1 MRCIDV
7 RDLVDA
13 TSEESRDCTIYIE
26 AEQLYQDTTLPADR
40 RGAYNALFG
49 RLTTGSGG
57 ISVDEEFIIP
67 ALGKDIHIGADSV
80 RLEVWYDPARAGYS
94 ETVVPGINVKAC
106 AGFRVKAHVTTALLL
121 QDYVRREWYEGDGGV
136 GAAINIPIPQFTR
149 LMMFSY
155 EAPTNVQ
162 ITWLDVFQNVISQ
175 NITPTE
181 YHGRFGP
188 IPVDAAFIRL
198 TVTAAAGVN
207 PILTTRPMV
216 TWSRHS

>member
-121 QDYVRREWYEGDGGV
+121 QDYV
-136 GAAINIPIPQFTR
+136 
-149 LMMFSY
+149 
-155 EAPTNVQ
+155 Q